1 MSNNRK
7 EVLQETKQNMQKF
20 EKQRKLNWLHNNKFN
35 TIKKGDFVVRK
46 SHNKDVIFVVD
57 LVINNQIAILSGIT
71 TRLKA
76 DSYLDD
82 LEIVSKQK
90 IQSTYKEIEA
100 RITNKASQKR
110 QVCKTNFFS
119 RSNKIIYTGKILHL
133 DGDRKYSE
141 KSNIYYKKMGLKAI
155 VKNISE
161 NRQVNLANDLIDK
174 YNPDIVVIT
183 GHDRY
188 D

>member
-1 MSNNRK
+1 MR
-7 EVLQETKQNMQKF
+7 L
-20 EKQRKLNWLHNNKFN
+20 KLNN
-35 TIKKGDFVVRK
+35 IKKGDYVARI

-76 DSYLDD
+76 DSYLND
-82 LEIVSKQK
+82 LEIVNRQK

-110 QVCKTNFFS
+110 QVYKTNFFS

-141 KSNIYYKKMGLKAI
+141 KSSIYYKKMGLKAI
-155 VKNISE
+155 VKNIAE
-161 NRQVNLANDLIDK
+161 NRQVYLANDLINK
-174 YNPDIVVIT
+174 FNPDIVVIT